1 MKILDCT
8 LRDGGYYTNWDFDSI
23 TVDNYI
29 KYTNN
34 LPLEFIEI
42 GYRNPKNINNYNGE
56 FYYTPIKTLKL
67 FKAKSNHKISI
78 MIDFKNFKLNDVES
92 LIKECKG
99 YVDLVRI
106 AIHPDSL
113 DKSQGIING
122 IKGYGFEVGLNIMYL
137 SKWDIE
143 NIKNE
148 IKKIENLDYLY
159 LADSYGAV
167 FPEELEKILNEI
179 KKVVNCSIGFHSHD
193 NLELAFANTLTAIK
207 CGIDIVDSSILG
219 MGRGAGNLKTELL
232 LLKLIHNDKNRFQQ
246 YDSLS
251 SLIDLFKPLKL
262 KYNWGSDIS
271 YKFAGVNSFP
281 QKEIMS
287 LKLSKNYKF
296 SQIIRHFDN
305 KEKEKI
311 SLIDIKSLI
320 ESNELDSIIIGG
332 GNSILE
338 HKEAIEFFLKKNR
351 NRFNIILSSS
361 KFSELIPNKNNNVF
375 QIVLGSDIVEY
386 ESLNNKTIKYIFPSS
401 EGLEEKDLKENFYTI
416 KFEDNDEEKVNHFEG
431 SIYLVSDI
439 LKSKKVFLIGFDGFN
454 PSDRY
459 YDVFKENQKVID
471 KYSKNISI
479 VSLTK
484 TKYSVNLDSIYSYL

>member
-1 MKILDCT
+1 
-8 LRDGGYYTNWDFDSI
+8 
-23 TVDNYI
+23 
-29 KYTNN
+29 
-34 LPLEFIEI
+34 
-42 GYRNPKNINNYNGE
+42 
-56 FYYTPIKTLKL
+56 
-67 FKAKSNHKISI
+67 
-78 MIDFKNFKLNDVES
+78 
-92 LIKECKG
+92 
-99 YVDLVRI
+99 
-106 AIHPDSL
+106 
-113 DKSQGIING
+113 
-122 IKGYGFEVGLNIMYL
+122 
-137 SKWDIE
+137 
-143 NIKNE
+143 
-148 IKKIENLDYLY
+148 
-159 LADSYGAV
+159 
-167 FPEELEKILNEI
+167 
-179 KKVVNCSIGFHSHD
+179 
-193 NLELAFANTLTAIK
+193 
-207 CGIDIVDSSILG
+207 
-219 MGRGAGNLKTELL
+219 
-232 LLKLIHNDKNRFQQ
+232 
-246 YDSLS
+246 
-251 SLIDLFKPLKL
+251 
-262 KYNWGSDIS
+262 
-271 YKFAGVNSFP
+271 
-281 QKEIMS
+281 MS